1 MKNFVYFFSIFCFLA
16 FQNPLNAQDHQSGPM
31 VSIKGYKNANNK
43 KVAKKPI
50 KAELVLDLPNIKLY
64 KAFVSGNITTKKS
77 SYPVAGGG
85 THNVYGD
92 VDVSDTFWYCL
103 RPGEDIAYVVS
114 WTFNTQ
120 VNKNNVFRKNAAE
133 YFKDYPALSNKIK
146 KKEYKHKDIIQVIEE
161 YNNWKSG
168 K

>member
-1 MKNFVYFFSIFCFLA
+1 MKNFTYFFSIFCFLT
-16 FQNPLNAQDHQSGPM
+16 FLNPVTAQDHQPGSM
-31 VSIKGYKNANNK
+31 VTIKGYKNAFNK

-50 KAELVLDLPNIKLY
+50 KAELILDLPHIKLY
-64 KAFVSGNITTKKS
+64 KAYIS
-77 SYPVAGGG
+77 STMSVNNGGG
-85 THNVYGD
+85 FRSN

-103 RPGEDIAYVVS
+103 RPGEDVAYVVS

-120 VNKNNVFRKNAAE
+120 VNKNNIFRKNAAK
-133 YFKDYPALSNKIK
+133 YFKDYPALSNKI
-146 KKEYKHKDIIQVIEE
+146 ENRDYKHKDILQVVEE

>member
-1 MKNFVYFFSIFCFLA
+1 MKNLAYFIAVFCSLA
-16 FQNPLNAQDHQSGPM
+16 FLNPLTAQDHQPGPM
-31 VSIKGYKNANNK
+31 VTIKGYKNALNK

-50 KAELVLDLPNIKLY
+50 KAELIVDLPHIKMY
-64 KAFVSGNITTKKS
+64 KAYVHSTMS
-77 SYPVAGGG
+77 SSTGGG
-85 THNVYGD
+85 MRTN

-103 RPGEDIAYVVS
+103 RPGEDVATIIS

-120 VNKNNVFRKNAAE
+120 VNKNNVFRKNAAK
-133 YFKDYPALSNKIK
+133 YFKDYPALSSKI
-146 KKEYKHKDIIQVIEE
+146 ENRDYKHKDIIQVAEE